1 MRKNILLILILLS
14 SFVYSQDTLNK
25 RCPLKY
31 LLDGVST
38 TTLKRTTLESAQF
51 IIKGDNKNKEMVR
64 VTFQDT
70 DGHRENIFQENSL
83 GFGDEY
89 SVTGSLGLDI
99 ALIIPKRLISKS
111 TMIFLQ
117 VLKGDRYF
125 YLKIDVTD

>member
-1 MRKNILLILILLS
+1 MKKNILLFFILIS
-14 SFVYSQDTLNK
+14 SFVYSQDTINK

-31 LLDGVST
+31 LLDGVAT
-38 TTLKRTTLESAQF
+38 TTLKRTTLETSQF
-51 IIKGDNKNKEMVR
+51 IIRGDNKNKEMVR

-70 DGHRENIFQENSL
+70 DGQRENIFQENNL

-89 SVTGSLGLDI
+89 SV
-99 ALIIPKRLISKS
+99 IIPKRLIAKS

>member
-1 MRKNILLILILLS
+1 MKKSILLILILLS
-14 SFVYSQDTLNK
+14 SFVYSQDTINK

-31 LLDGVST
+31 LLDGVAT
-38 TTLKRTTLESAQF
+38 TTLKRTTLETAQF
-51 IIKGDNKNKEMVR
+51 IIRGDNKNKEMVR

-70 DGHRENIFQENSL
+70 DGQRENIFQENNL

-89 SVTGSLGLDI
+89 SV
-99 ALIIPKRLISKS
+99 IIPKRLIAKS

>member
-1 MRKNILLILILLS
+1 MKKNILLFFILMS
-14 SFVYSQDTLNK
+14 SFVYSQDTINK
-25 RCPLKY
+25 KCPLKY

-51 IIKGDNKNKEMVR
+51 IIKGDNKDKEMVR

-70 DGHRENIFQENSL
+70 DGHRENIFRENNL

-89 SVTGSLGLDI
+89 SI
-99 ALIIPKRLISKS
+99 IIPKRLLEKS

>member
-1 MRKNILLILILLS
+1 MKKSILLILILLS
-14 SFVYSQDTLNK
+14 SFVYSQDTINK

-31 LLDGVST
+31 LLDGVAT
-38 TTLKRTTLESAQF
+38 TTLKRTTLETAQF
-51 IIKGDNKNKEMVR
+51 IIRGDNKNKEMIR

-70 DGHRENIFQENSL
+70 DGQRENIFQENNL

-89 SVTGSLGLDI
+89 SV
-99 ALIIPKRLISKS
+99 IIPKRLIAKS

>member
-1 MRKNILLILILLS
+1 MKKNILLFFILIS
-14 SFVYSQDTLNK
+14 SFVYSQDTINK
-25 RCPLKY
+25 KCPLKY

-51 IIKGDNKNKEMVR
+51 IIKGDNKDKEMVR

-70 DGHRENIFQENSL
+70 DGHRENIFRENNL
-83 GFGDEY
+83 GFGDVY
-89 SVTGSLGLDI
+89 SI
-99 ALIIPKRLISKS
+99 IIPKRLLEKS